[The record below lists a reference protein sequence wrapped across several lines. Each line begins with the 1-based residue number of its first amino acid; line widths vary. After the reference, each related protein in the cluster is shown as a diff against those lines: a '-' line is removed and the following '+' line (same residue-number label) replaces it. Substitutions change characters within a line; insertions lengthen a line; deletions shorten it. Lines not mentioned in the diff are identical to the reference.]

1 MVVAPSSGGRGEW
14 NSVSRE
20 IKAAIIAGVAL
31 LAVAAVPASAQR
43 NRRQWSMAQTWAP
56 ATMRNFA
63 KCVFDRSPRAAANL
77 LAMEPGDRNFP
88 DAMRRFAQ
96 GHEDCAPMSRLTL
109 SGIYFIGG
117 VAEASVNYRIRGDH
131 LSRYVAL
138 DPARPAIRARD
149 ETEMMT
155 LCTVRR
161 APEELAA
168 LFATEPM
175 SEAEAGAMRTLG
187 PVIGGCLT
195 NGQTLRL
202 DRAALRAMLALSAYR
217 LMAWNEAPLTTA
229 AAAH

>member
-1 MVVAPSSGGRGEW
+1 LVSKKKAAALAAIVLLA
-14 NSVSRE
+14 SVS
-20 IKAAIIAGVAL
+20 
-31 LAVAAVPASAQR
+31 VPASAQR
-43 NRRQWSMAQTWAP
+43 NRERDREWGRAQTWAP

-63 KCVFDRSPRAAANL
+63 KCVFNRSPRAAASL
-77 LAMEPGDRNFP
+77 LAMDPGDRHFP

-96 GHEDCAPMSRLTL
+96 GHEDCAPMSRLTF

-117 VAEASVNYRIRGDH
+117 VAEASVNFRLRSDH
-131 LSRYVAL
+131 LSRLVAV

-175 SEAEAGAMRTLG
+175 SEGETGALRTLG
-187 PVIGGCLT
+187 PVIGGCLA

-217 LMAWNEAPLTTA
+217 LMAWNESPTAPAVA
-229 AAAH
+229 ASPAPPSG